1 MKELQSS
8 AFIAVQDFLVM
19 FPEDSLGEVNN
30 PRVLMIK
37 TTWILKEEHE
47 VHT

>member
-8 AFIAVQDFLVM
+8 AFIAVQDFLVR
-19 FPEDSLGEVNN
+19 FPQDSSGEVNN
-30 PRVLMIK
+30 LRVLIIK

-47 VHT
+47 VYT